1 MHVFPLH
8 FQILFKD
15 VDQNST
21 ERPGDKE
28 DEKLDKL
35 DDGEN
40 YFVSSDG
47 VIHHNFQFNLN

>member
-35 DDGEN
+35 EDGEN
-40 YFVSSDG
+40 YFISSGG
-47 VIHHNFQFNLN
+47 VIHHNFQFNLK